1 MDYRSLLCLILA
13 YALGGIPFG
22 LWMGFWVKKIDI
34 RRQGSCNTG
43 ATNVFRVV
51 GKPWGILVLFLD
63 ASKGY
68 FAAAAPGLIL
78 GPDAGFFLALACG
91 VTAILGHSFSPWLS
105 FKGGKGVAT
114 SLGVF
119 LAIAWLPTLMS
130 FAVFAVVFSL
140 SRIISISSLSAAA
153 SFPVMIAVSRRA
165 VPEFKGLLAV
175 SVLLACFIIY
185 THRANIGRLLRGEEK
200 RLF

>member
-1 MDYRSLLCLILA
+1 
-13 YALGGIPFG
+13 
-22 LWMGFWVKKIDI
+22 
-34 RRQGSCNTG
+34 
-43 ATNVFRVV
+43 
-51 GKPWGILVLFLD
+51 
-63 ASKGY
+63 
-68 FAAAAPGLIL
+68 
-78 GPDAGFFLALACG
+78 
-91 VTAILGHSFSPWLS
+91 
-105 FKGGKGVAT
+105 
-114 SLGVF
+114 
-119 LAIAWLPTLMS
+119 LPTLMS